1 MLFCNRNVLGM
12 IIAVVLAMNG
22 TMSIARA
29 EALYD
34 ESFQPANATYKRECS
49 SCHNLYSPKHLRA
62 LSWRKV
68 MANLNKHYGTDASV
82 TDQDTKEIT
91 EYLVH
96 HARTHWQPPFWAP
109 DDSR

>member
-1 MLFCNRNVLGM
+1 MLSCDRNFRRVFA
-12 IIAVVLAMNG
+12 AVVLAAGGAMP
-22 TMSIARA
+22 AAQA

-34 ESFQPANATYKRECS
+34 DSFQPANATYKRECS

-68 MANLNKHYGTDASV
+68 MSHLDKHYGTDASV
-82 TDQDTKEIT
+82 SDQDAKEIT
-91 EYLVH
+91 DYLVH